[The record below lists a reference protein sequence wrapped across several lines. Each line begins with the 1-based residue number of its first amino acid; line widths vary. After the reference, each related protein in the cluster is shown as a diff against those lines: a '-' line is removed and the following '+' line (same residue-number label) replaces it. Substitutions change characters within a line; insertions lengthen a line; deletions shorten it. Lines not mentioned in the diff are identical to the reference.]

1 MRSWYAI
8 RARAEGAE
16 VSIYDE
22 IGAYGVSAKSFLD
35 ELGALPDDG
44 PLTLRL
50 NSPGGSVFDAVAIY
64 NALKRHAGPV
74 SVWIDGIAASAASY
88 VAMAGDE
95 VVMPENAFLM
105 IHDPSGVVFGTADDM
120 RAMAEAL
127 DKIKGSLVTG
137 YAAKSGGAEDDI
149 AALMAKEA
157 WLDAA
162 EAVELGFADRLAEPV
177 RIAAR
182 FDIGRFRNAPPAL
195 VDATA
200 EIGGGED
207 DTSDDGAPEIA
218 EADPPAGEAE
228 DDGVPAE
235 AVDPP
240 PPETSGPVPDSAAIR
255 AEALAHAAAVID
267 LCALAG
273 LPLQARRFLD
283 TGASLD
289 EVRAALLAAR
299 ADVTPEVTALHPQP
313 GRSAEARPW
322 GEVIARTFKPRG

>member
-22 IGAYGVSAKSFLD
+22 IGAYGVSAKTFLD
-35 ELGALPDDG
+35 ELGALPG
-44 PLTLRL
+44 EAPLTLRL

-105 IHDPSGVVFGTADDM
+105 IHDPSGVVLGTAEDM

-127 DKIKGSLVTG
+127 DKIKGSLVAG
-137 YAAKSGGAEDDI
+137 YVAKSGGAEDGI
-149 AALMAKEA
+149 SALMAKET

-177 RIAAR
+177 QIAAR
-182 FDIGRFRNAPPAL
+182 FDVARFRNAPSAL
-195 VDATA
+195 AGAT
-200 EIGGGED
+200 D
-207 DTSDDGAPEIA
+207 EIA
-218 EADPPAGEAE
+218 EAEGDVT
-228 DDGVPAE
+228 DDGTAE
-235 AVDPP
+235 ADAVAPSADATKDIDAP
-240 PPETSGPVPDSAAIR
+240 PPEAPDPVPDAAAIR
-255 AEALAHAAAVID
+255 AEALVHAAAVID

-273 LPLQARRFLD
+273 LPLQARRFLE

-299 ADVTPEVTALHPQP
+299 ADATPEVTALHPQP
-313 GRSAEARPW
+313 GRSADARPW